1 MSKKLVTKDSKL
13 LSEVENVLKQKNIPC
28 VRVHW
33 KFWFFLIVYQSSTN
47 KLYKIQNGDA
57 VKSDELLLA
66 VTNKD
71 GEAMRNAIKSIKTD
85 SKYYFGVLR
94 NHPEYTIPKG
104 IMKELAEESLK
115 ARIERAKEEEE

>member
-1 MSKKLVTKDSKL
+1 MSKKLVTKDAKL
-13 LSEVENVLKQKNIPC
+13 VSEVENVLKQNNIPC
-28 VRVHW
+28 VRV
-33 KFWFFLIVYQSSTN
+33 Q
-47 KLYKIQNGDA
+47 LYKKEHGDM

-66 VTNKD
+66 VTNKN
-71 GEAMRNAIKSIKTD
+71 GEAMREAIEYYNDTNSI
-85 SKYYFGVLR
+85 YHFGVLR

>member
-1 MSKKLVTKDSKL
+1 MSKKLVTKDAKL
-13 LSEVENVLKQKNIPC
+13 VSEVENVLKQNNIPC
-28 VRVHW
+28 VRV
-33 KFWFFLIVYQSSTN
+33 Q
-47 KLYKIQNGDA
+47 LYKKEHGDM

-66 VTNKD
+66 VTNKN
-71 GEAMRNAIKSIKTD
+71 GETMCNAIKSIKTD

-115 ARIERAKEEEE
+115 ARIERTKEEEE

>member
-1 MSKKLVTKDSKL
+1 MSKKLVTKDAKL
-13 LSEVENVLKQKNIPC
+13 VSEVENVLKQKGITC
-28 VRVHW
+28 VRV
-33 KFWFFLIVYQSSTN
+33 Q
-47 KLYKIQNGDA
+47 LYKKEHGDA
-57 VKSDELLLA
+57 VRSDELLLA

-71 GEAMRNAIKSIKTD
+71 GEAMCNAIKSIKTN